1 MDHVKESR
9 TTKHLS
15 SRPMSS
21 HHVPGRGW
29 SHRHPFFML
38 WAITS
43 AVLFGLCAV
52 WSFATPINATDDEGS
67 QIIRAVSVVRGEL
80 FGTTLTAAS
89 ARKFPTQAFPLAVC
103 EAFFLEG
110 GSSKQAATNRCVEV
124 YTVVTVPHRF
134 SNWPF
139 PSNCNTNFEVPDS
152 CPTHLRGAD
161 EPAQA
166 ITYDGHFPPLY
177 YAIVGLPSLVTQ
189 TDAAVYAMRLVS
201 GALTAILVGLSFALA
216 AFWSTRKLLVLG
228 VAVAATPMVFVFGST
243 INPSALEMSA
253 ALCAWTSALLLVLE
267 YSDRPPI
274 SLIVACTAASIALVL
289 SRPVSALW
297 LAIIAGFC
305 AALRPAAIRSLLQ
318 DRRACIGSGAV
329 AVATVVAVVYV
340 LLDHSLKLGP
350 ATPPVSATTSGLT
363 ILEKSLGSA
372 SAWFD
377 QFAGAF
383 GLGGPNA
390 IPPLVGIVMLA
401 FAISAVFLVGVVTA
415 KRRRVVVLGLFL
427 LVACLL
433 PVLIESSQVRY
444 DGFDWF
450 GRVSFPLYSGVI
462 VMAAAIAEIPALPP
476 PAHRSPIEGAQQ
488 RFIVIVACL
497 VGGSQFLDVLWAIRR
512 YAVGLSGPLNIFAHV
527 RGGFTP
533 PVPIALLVVAALVF
547 CGAFTWLIISA
558 AMASPSTHEGALTM
572 MNRTDDVMQGTG
584 SEARASGKT

>member
-1 MDHVKESR
+1 VGDYPQEAESSDDR
-9 TTKHLS
+9 VIRRLS
-15 SRPMSS
+15 SRRI
-21 HHVPGRGW
+21 PGRGW
-29 SHRHPFFML
+29 RDNHPLLRL

-43 AVLFGLCAV
+43 AILFGLCAV

-67 QIIRAVSVVRGEL
+67 QIIRAVSVARGEL

-110 GSSKQAATNRCVEV
+110 DFSKQAATNRCVEV
-124 YTVVTVPHRF
+124 YSVVTVPRRF
-134 SNWPF
+134 ANWPF

-152 CPTHLRGAD
+152 CPTQLRGAD
-161 EPAQA
+161 GPAQA

-189 TDAAVYAMRLVS
+189 TDAAVYAMRLAS
-201 GALTAILVGLSFALA
+201 GALTAILVGLSIALA
-216 AFWSTRKLLVLG
+216 AFWSARKLLVLG

-253 ALCAWTSALLLVLE
+253 ALCAWTSALLLVLG
-267 YSDRPPI
+267 YSDQPPP

-318 DRRACIGSGAV
+318 DRRARIGSIAV
-329 AVATVVAVVYV
+329 AVAAVAAVVYV

-363 ILEKSLGSA
+363 ILEKSFGSA

-383 GLGGPNA
+383 GLGGPDA

-401 FAISAVFLVGVVTA
+401 FAIGTVFLVGVVTA
-415 KRRRVVVLGLFL
+415 ERRRVVVLGLLL

-450 GRVSFPLYSGVI
+450 GRVSYPLYCGVI
-462 VMAAAIAEIPALPP
+462 VMAAAIAEVPALPLR
-476 PAHRSPIEGAQQ
+476 AHRSPIEGAQQ
-488 RFIVIVACL
+488 RLVVVVACL

-512 YAVGLSGPLNIFAHV
+512 YVVGLSGPLNIFAHV

-533 PVPIALLVVAALVF
+533 PVPIVLLVVAALVF
-547 CGAFTWLIISA
+547 CGAFTWLIIRACA
-558 AMASPSTHEGALTM
+558 APSPHVGLRPQGGSSSLREVVPSPS
-572 MNRTDDVMQGTG
+572 
-584 SEARASGKT
+584 